1 MSYINPIQVTMFGGC
16 SLTYED
22 KTIDSKKIHS
32 KRIWTLLEYLITY
45 RNKNITQTELIEL
58 LYPEDKSETPLSAL
72 KTLVHR
78 ARTVLDELNYM
89 DSKSMI
95 LQCSGGYIWN
105 PDIPLVIDTENFE
118 NSIKKSALID
128 TDVDAKLHLL
138 LSSLDLYKGD
148 FLPDSI
154 METWALSINAYYR
167 FLYMDTVKTTLRLL
181 SDSNKYNDVIS
192 VAQKAI
198 SIDPYEES
206 LYYHLIIALV
216 NTNQVNMARS
226 QYENM
231 TKLFY
236 NEFGVTPSQELQS
249 VYKILLKSDNGVEKD
264 LGIIKLQMLDE
275 ERIRGA
281 FCCEY
286 EFFKDMYRIETR
298 SAARK
303 GRPVHVCLMNVNGR
317 DGKTLSKKTQTAVM
331 QKLSIC
337 IQSSLRSGDVYSRYS
352 ISQFIVLLPST
363 TFENGEI
370 VLERIVKKFRLENPR
385 SLAVINYSLQAIDVV
400 L

>member
-1 MSYINPIQVTMFGGC
+1 MFGGC
-16 SLTYED
+16 SLTYKD

-32 KRIWTLLEYLITY
+32 KRIWTLLECLITY
-45 RNKNITQTELIEL
+45 RNKKISQNDLIEL

-78 ARTVLDELNYM
+78 ARAVLDELNYM
-89 DSKSMI
+89 DSKSII

-105 PDIPLVIDTENFE
+105 PDIPLVIDTEDFE
-118 NSIKKSALID
+118 NTIKKADLID
-128 TDVDAKLHLL
+128 TDVNTKLHLL
-138 LSSLDLYKGD
+138 LASLDLYKGD

-167 FLYMDTVKTTLRLL
+167 FLYMDTVKLALRLL
-181 SDSNKYNDVIS
+181 SESNKFNDVIS

-198 SIDPYEES
+198 TIDPYEES
-206 LYYHLIIALV
+206 LYYHLIIALA

-226 QYENM
+226 QYEKM

-236 NEFGVTPSQELQS
+236 SKFGVTPSKELQS
-249 VYKILLKSDNGVEKD
+249 VYKMLLKSDNGVEKD
-264 LGIIKLQMLDE
+264 LGIIKIQMLDE
-275 ERIRGA
+275 ENIRGA

-286 EFFKDMYRIETR
+286 EVFKDMYRVEAR

-317 DGKTLSKKTQTAVM
+317 EGKTLSKKTQNVIM
-331 QKLSIC
+331 QKLSNC

-352 ISQFIVLLPST
+352 ISQYIILLPST
-363 TFENGEI
+363 TFENGEM
-370 VLERIVKKFRLENPR
+370 VLERIVKKFRQDNPR
-385 SLAVINYSLQAIDVV
+385 SLAAINYSLQAIDVV
-400 L
+400 MQVHNGLEII

>member
-1 MSYINPIQVTMFGGC
+1 MFGGC
-16 SLTYED
+16 SLTYKD

-32 KRIWTLLEYLITY
+32 KRIWTLLECLITY
-45 RNKNITQTELIEL
+45 RNKKISQNDLIEL

-78 ARTVLDELNYM
+78 ARAVLDELNYM
-89 DSKSMI
+89 DSKSII

-105 PDIPLVIDTENFE
+105 PDIPLVIDTEDFE
-118 NSIKKSALID
+118 NTIKKADLID
-128 TDVDAKLHLL
+128 TDVNTKLHLL
-138 LSSLDLYKGD
+138 LASLDLYKGD

-167 FLYMDTVKTTLRLL
+167 FLYMDTVKLALRLL
-181 SDSNKYNDVIS
+181 SESNKFNDVIS

-198 SIDPYEES
+198 TIDPYEES
-206 LYYHLIIALV
+206 LYYHLIIALA

-226 QYENM
+226 QYEKM

-236 NEFGVTPSQELQS
+236 SEFGVTPSKELQS
-249 VYKILLKSDNGVEKD
+249 VYKMLLKSDNGVEKD
-264 LGIIKLQMLDE
+264 LGIIKIQMLDE
-275 ERIRGA
+275 ENIRGA

-286 EFFKDMYRIETR
+286 EVFKDMYRVEAR

-317 DGKTLSKKTQTAVM
+317 EGKTLSKKTQNVIM
-331 QKLSIC
+331 QKLSNC

-352 ISQFIVLLPST
+352 ISQYIILLPST
-363 TFENGEI
+363 TFENGEM
-370 VLERIVKKFRLENPR
+370 VLERIVKKFRQDNPR
-385 SLAVINYSLQAIDVV
+385 SLAAINYSLQAIDVV
-400 L
+400 MQVHNGLEII